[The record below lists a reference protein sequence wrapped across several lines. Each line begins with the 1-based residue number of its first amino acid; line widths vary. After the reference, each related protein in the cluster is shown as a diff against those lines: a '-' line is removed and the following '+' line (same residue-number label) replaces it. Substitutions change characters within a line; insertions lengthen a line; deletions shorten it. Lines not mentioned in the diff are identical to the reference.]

1 MCCAYIYYDIYGIA
15 AIDNFILRATSSSYD
30 VDTRI
35 TRTFDISRMFNYAGA
50 FGNGVGIANMS
61 VQSFLIQPSL
71 VDWEEE
77 IGRVMIEFRFFGF
90 LIIKAI
96 RIHTLIYMFRISRSI
111 GNQYLAVLSWA
122 TTIIILPMTFY
133 VQLCLYNWFAYMMY
147 FTMIG
152 LNITINQID
161 AQEKD
166 CDIY

>member
-1 MCCAYIYYDIYGIA
+1 MDFSRYMIDVSTMFSGKCMFLTIA
-15 AIDNFILRATSSSYD
+15 EILAPEHGNSNNSTSSPKY
-30 VDTRI
+30 
-35 TRTFDISRMFNYAGA
+35 
-50 FGNGVGIANMS
+50 
-61 VQSFLIQPSL
+61 LINEL
-71 VDWEEE
+71 
-77 IGRVMIEFRFFGF
+77 
-90 LIIKAI
+90 
-96 RIHTLIYMFRISRSI
+96 
-111 GNQYLAVLSWA
+111 NQYLAVLSWA